1 MKSMMKQ
8 WSLILVLCVLA
19 FTFGVTDDANA
30 AKKIKIG
37 VIGPMKV
44 LVGEHQWMGGQLAAE
59 QINNAGGI
67 QVGDKKRQIEV
78 IKIDDNNLYSV
89 SDAVSAIERA
99 ITVDKVDFLTGGGRS
114 ESNLAQQEVMAK
126 YKVIFMNASSGAM
139 ELSMRIAKDY
149 DKYKYWFR
157 VGMFN
162 GRYTGGLIFANVEL
176 VANKIRKDLGIA
188 TPNVAIIAEK
198 VMWPDGIIK
207 AAKSKLPKM
216 GMKLVGVWRPSPS
229 ATDTTS
235 ELTAIKNKDAH
246 IIFTIGG
253 GPVDTVWSVQYGE
266 LQIPAAMV
274 GLSTD
279 ALRSQFWK
287 TSGGNCNY
295 QLVMSYLADLPGKTF
310 YKEYRE
316 KFNNAPIFHSLTYD
330 AIYVLKDAIERCG
343 TIDSDAV
350 VAALEKTDFQSFR
363 GRLVF
368 HPKGHATPHD
378 LIWGPKYATGF
389 GLQWQ
394 DGKLVTVLPKGDAVL
409 GDDRWKGID
418 YSTAEYKLPPRM
430 IKYWKSKK

>member
-1 MKSMMKQ
+1 MKNQEMK
-8 WSLILVLCVLA
+8 WYFIIAVFLAVLMVGIA
-19 FTFGVTDDANA
+19 TDVKA

-37 VIGPMKV
+37 VIGPMKY
-44 LVGEHQWMGGQLAAE
+44 LVGEHQWMGAQLAAE
-59 QINNAGGI
+59 QINKAGGI
-67 QVGDKKRQIEV
+67 AVGSERRMVELVKV
-78 IKIDDNNLYSV
+78 DDNNLLSV

-114 ESNLAQQEVMAK
+114 EANLAQQEVMAK
-126 YKVIFMNASSGAM
+126 YKKIFMNASSGAM
-139 ELSMRIAKDY
+139 QLSMRIAKNY

-162 GRYTGGLIFANVEL
+162 GKYTGGLIFANVEL
-176 VANKIRKDLGIA
+176 VAKKIRKDLGIA

-198 VMWPDGIIK
+198 VMWPDAIIK
-207 AAKSKLPKM
+207 AAKAQLPKM
-216 GMKLVGVWRPSPS
+216 GMKLVGVWRPSAS

-235 ELTAIKNKDAH
+235 ELTAIKNKRAH

-279 ALRSQFWK
+279 ALRSKFWK
-287 TSGGNCNY
+287 DSRGNCNY

-316 KFNNAPIFHSLTYD
+316 RFNDDPIFHSLTYD
-330 AIYVLKDAIERCG
+330 AIYVVKEAIERCG
-343 TIDSDAV
+343 TVESDAV
-350 VAALEKTDFQSFR
+350 VAELEKTDFQSFR
-363 GRLVF
+363 GRIVF
-368 HPKGHATPHD
+368 HPKDHATPHD

-394 DGKLVTVLPKGDAVL
+394 DGKLVPVLPRGDAVL
-409 GDDRWKGID
+409 GDERWKGIN